1 MGWTR
6 ADLNPAEGTGE
17 AGGWLLAGDRS
28 EVAGTPQP
36 PSSPCPSLSGRTR
49 SWCEAGGAKCWC
61 RPLWRTGWKM
71 PTTRACASASRETS
85 TWPASPLRCPG
96 RGREEEEGEFGGDFV
111 LEAPRGSRVRL
122 GVQSLGRESGRSA
135 GSHRPPLC
143 PQRDRPVK
151 VECAAPAPHARLCG
165 VGHPVFPTG
174 AKAGRG
180 PGWERGCVRARAGAA
195 GPGVQGRGHQGS
207 CSSVAAPEEESAMTP
222 CPLPPR

>member
-1 MGWTR
+1 MASRRGQKR
-6 ADLNPAEGTGE
+6 GGRHPAAPELPVPLTLREDPFLVRGGRRKVLVSATLENRMENAYNTSLRLSFSRNLHLASFTPQVPGVWEGG
-17 AGGWLLAGDRS
+17 GGWGVWGL
-28 EVAGTPQP
+28 
-36 PSSPCPSLSGRTR
+36 CPES
-49 SWCEAGGAKCWC
+49 
-61 RPLWRTGWKM
+61 
-71 PTTRACASASRETS
+71 
-85 TWPASPLRCPG
+85 
-96 RGREEEEGEFGGDFV
+96 
-111 LEAPRGSRVRL
+111 PRGSRVRL

-135 GSHRPPLC
+135 GSHPPPLC